1 MELAAKFARQESE
14 AVRLARIGR
23 RRISSHRREAVRR
36 MLNLPDTQPRRALA
50 TLRARITDLRERAT
64 LTSDEQIELE
74 RLATELARALG
85 LGGRARNFAD
95 APERARTAVCKAIKR
110 TGSDCCYRSVGGS

>member
-1 MELAAKFARQESE
+1 
-14 AVRLARIGR
+14 
-23 RRISSHRREAVRR
+23 